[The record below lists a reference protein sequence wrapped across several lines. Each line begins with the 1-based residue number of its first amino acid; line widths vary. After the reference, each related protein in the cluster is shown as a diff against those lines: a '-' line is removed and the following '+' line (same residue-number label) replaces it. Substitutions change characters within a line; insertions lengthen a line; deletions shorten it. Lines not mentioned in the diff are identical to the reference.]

1 VPILRVSPDCAL
13 HYVVDDHSDPW
24 REPQSILMLHGNAE
38 SSAAWFG
45 WVPQRLA
52 FALLL
57 IAALVGCG
65 EKVPRVAPVGP
76 NEVIVAFGDSLT
88 YGTGAAETESYPV
101 VLGQLIGRKVVRA
114 GVPGEVTAQ
123 GLARLPRVIEEHR
136 PALMIVCLGGN
147 DMLRRM
153 DEAQV
158 RRNLRE
164 IIRTIRARGIAVV
177 LVGVPK
183 PALIASA
190 PAFYGELAEE
200 FGIPY
205 EGKVVTDVLYQLE
218 MKADPLH
225 PNAKGYRRMAEAIAE
240 LLKKAGAI

>member
-1 VPILRVSPDCAL
+1 
-13 HYVVDDHSDPW
+13 
-24 REPQSILMLHGNAE
+24 MK
-38 SSAAWFG
+38 
-45 WVPQRLA
+45 RLA

-57 IAALVGCG
+57 SAALLSCG

-101 VLGQLIGRKVVRA
+101 VLGQLIGRKVVKA
-114 GVPGEVTAQ
+114 GVPGELTAQ
-123 GLARLPRVIEEHR
+123 GLMRLPRVIEEHR

-158 RRNLRE
+158 RKNLRE
-164 IIRTIRARGIAVV
+164 IIGVIRAQGIAVV

-190 PAFYGELAEE
+190 PAFYDELAKE

-205 EGKVVTDVLYQLE
+205 EGKIVTDVMYQLE
-218 MKADPLH
+218 LKADPIH

>member
-1 VPILRVSPDCAL
+1 MKRP
-13 HYVVDDHSDPW
+13 
-24 REPQSILMLHGNAE
+24 
-38 SSAAWFG
+38 
-45 WVPQRLA
+45 A
-52 FALLL
+52 FALVL
-57 IAALVGCG
+57 ALVVASCG
-65 EKVPRVAPVGP
+65 ERVPRVPAVGP
-76 NEVIVAFGDSLT
+76 SEVIVAFGDSLT
-88 YGTGAAETESYPV
+88 YGTGAAESESYPV

-123 GLARLPRVIEEHR
+123 GLARLPQVIEEYR
-136 PALMIVCLGGN
+136 PALVIVCLGGN

-153 DEAQV
+153 DEAHV

-164 IIRTIRARGIAVV
+164 IIRAIKARGIAVV

-190 PAFYGELAEE
+190 PAFYGELAQE

-205 EGKVVTDVLYQLE
+205 EGKIVTDVMYQLE
-218 MKADPLH
+218 LKADPIH
-225 PNAKGYRRMAEAIAE
+225 PNARGYRRMAEAIAE